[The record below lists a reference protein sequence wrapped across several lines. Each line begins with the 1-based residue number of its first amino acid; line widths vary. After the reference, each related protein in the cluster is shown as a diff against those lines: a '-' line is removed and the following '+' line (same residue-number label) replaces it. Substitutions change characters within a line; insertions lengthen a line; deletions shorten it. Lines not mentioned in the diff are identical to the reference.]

1 MRHIKKEGV
10 RSSGG
15 SISIEGAITSAF
27 FSFTVFFL
35 IGMIQYFCLYYM
47 TANAVLTASEKL
59 ACDSCI
65 FYKSGLE
72 SLKENVRR
80 KAMDCLPEDG
90 MSGKIANELAL
101 VALSKIESG
110 AWTAVM
116 QGVLAE
122 ELEKERVKSGLP
134 FKAEIVS
141 LAGSEFY
148 ENGNEFT
155 VKVYTRIDYVF
166 PVIFGK
172 GAGVRAF
179 FCLKGNGWLYGGCS
193 RYTVDEINVWELPSL
208 KRGRVLEEIYGSN
221 LPSFFPVID
230 IIDRK
235 TGVAT
240 MLYSVDATAPSY
252 ASERELLRK
261 VLNMA
266 EKLAAFEEGECDG
279 VTVTKKEIKSKKMIL
294 ILPDNLSGLENAEKL
309 LRISNECMV
318 RCGITVEVSFY
329 QHSYQYES
337 G

>member
-1 MRHIKKEGV
+1 MRHINCNPDE
-10 RSSGG
+10 SEG
-15 SISIEGAITSAF
+15 SISIEGAITSVF

-35 IGMIQYFCLYYM
+35 IGMLQYFCLYYM
-47 TANAVLTASEKL
+47 TANAAIAASEKL

-72 SLKENVRR
+72 SLKESVRR

-90 MSGKIANELAL
+90 LSGKIANELAS
-101 VALSKIESG
+101 VAFSKIESG

-116 QGVLAE
+116 EGVLAE

-134 FKAEIVS
+134 FKAEVVS
-141 LAGSEFY
+141 MAGSEFY
-148 ENGNEFT
+148 ERGNEFT
-155 VKVYTRIDYVF
+155 VRVYTKSDYIF
-166 PVIFGK
+166 PVIFGR
-172 GAGVRAF
+172 GNGVRAF

-193 RYTVDEINVWELPSL
+193 RYTIDEINVWELPPL

-235 TGVAT
+235 TGVVT
-240 MLYSVDATAPSY
+240 MLYSIDGTAPTY
-252 ASERELLRK
+252 NSERELLRK
-261 VLNMA
+261 VLKMA

-279 VTVTKKEIKSKKMIL
+279 VVVKKKEVKSRKMIL
-294 ILPDNLSGLENAEKL
+294 ILPDNLNGVENAEKL

-318 RCGITVEVSFY
+318 KCGITVEVSCY
-329 QHSYQYES
+329 QHSYEYEN

>member
-1 MRHIKKEGV
+1 MRHINCNPDGSE
-10 RSSGG
+10 G
-15 SISIEGAITSAF
+15 SISIEGAITSVF

-35 IGMIQYFCLYYM
+35 IGMLQYFCLYYM
-47 TANAVLTASEKL
+47 TANAAIAASEKL

-72 SLKENVRR
+72 SLKESVRR
-80 KAMDCLPEDG
+80 KAMECLPEDG
-90 MSGKIANELAL
+90 LSGKIANELAS
-101 VALSKIESG
+101 VAFSKIESG

-116 QGVLAE
+116 EGVLSE

-134 FKAEIVS
+134 FKAEVVS
-141 LAGSEFY
+141 MAGSEFY
-148 ENGNEFT
+148 ERGNEFT
-155 VKVYTRIDYVF
+155 VRVYTKSDYIF
-166 PVIFGK
+166 PVIFGR
-172 GAGVRAF
+172 GNGVRAF

-193 RYTVDEINVWELPSL
+193 RYTIDEINVWELPSL

-235 TGVAT
+235 TGVVT
-240 MLYSVDATAPSY
+240 MLYSIDGTAPTY
-252 ASERELLRK
+252 NSERELLRK
-261 VLNMA
+261 VLKMA

-279 VTVTKKEIKSKKMIL
+279 VVVKKKEVKSRKMIL
-294 ILPDNLSGLENAEKL
+294 ILPVNLNGVENAEKL

-318 RCGITVEVSFY
+318 KCGITVEVSFY
-329 QHSYQYES
+329 QHSYEYEN

>member
-1 MRHIKKEGV
+1 MRHINCNPDE
-10 RSSGG
+10 SEG
-15 SISIEGAITSAF
+15 SISIEGAITSVF

-35 IGMIQYFCLYYM
+35 IGMLQYFCLYYM
-47 TANAVLTASEKL
+47 TANAAIAASEKL

-72 SLKENVRR
+72 SLKESVRR

-90 MSGKIANELAL
+90 LSGKIANELAS

-116 QGVLAE
+116 EGVLAD

-134 FKAEIVS
+134 FKAEVVS
-141 LAGSEFY
+141 MAGSEFY
-148 ENGNEFT
+148 ERGNEFT
-155 VKVYTRIDYVF
+155 VRVYTKSDYIF
-166 PVIFGK
+166 PVIFGR
-172 GAGVRAF
+172 GNGVRAF

-193 RYTVDEINVWELPSL
+193 RYTIDEINVWELPPL

-235 TGVAT
+235 TGVVT
-240 MLYSVDATAPSY
+240 MLYSIDGTAPTY
-252 ASERELLRK
+252 NSERELLRK
-261 VLNMA
+261 VLKMA

-279 VTVTKKEIKSKKMIL
+279 VVVKKKEVKSRKMIL
-294 ILPDNLSGLENAEKL
+294 ILPDNLNGVENAEKL

-318 RCGITVEVSFY
+318 KCGITVEVSFY
-329 QHSYQYES
+329 QHSYEYEN

>member
-1 MRHIKKEGV
+1 MRHINCNPDE
-10 RSSGG
+10 SEG
-15 SISIEGAITSAF
+15 SISIEGAITSVF

-35 IGMIQYFCLYYM
+35 IGMLQYFCLYYM
-47 TANAVLTASEKL
+47 TANAAIAASEKL

-72 SLKENVRR
+72 SLKESVRR

-90 MSGKIANELAL
+90 LSGKIANELAS
-101 VALSKIESG
+101 VAFSKIESG

-116 QGVLAE
+116 EGVLAE

-134 FKAEIVS
+134 FKAEVVS
-141 LAGSEFY
+141 MAGSEFY
-148 ENGNEFT
+148 ERGNEFT
-155 VKVYTRIDYVF
+155 VRVYTKSDYIF
-166 PVIFGK
+166 PVICGR
-172 GAGVRAF
+172 GNGVRAF
-179 FCLKGNGWLYGGCS
+179 FCLKGNCWLYGGCS
-193 RYTVDEINVWELPSL
+193 RYTIDEINVWELPPL

-235 TGVAT
+235 TGVVT
-240 MLYSVDATAPSY
+240 MLYSIDGTAPTY
-252 ASERELLRK
+252 NSERELLRK
-261 VLNMA
+261 VLKMA

-279 VTVTKKEIKSKKMIL
+279 VVVKKKEVKSRKMIL
-294 ILPDNLSGLENAEKL
+294 ILPDNLNGVENAEKL

-318 RCGITVEVSFY
+318 KCGITVEVSFY
-329 QHSYQYES
+329 QHSYEYEN